1 MDDHAKPLDDAVNR
15 DDLGNAIAP
24 IPSNALGS
32 IAEFKTGGLSD
43 VEQNLKVIEEAVEAI
58 GFGKFHWQLT
68 MSCGFGF
75 LADQM
80 LLVSISLVGPQL
92 TPEFAPTYPTLLP
105 ASNYAGLLVGA
116 VAMGLLADNI
126 GRRLVWQLSI
136 FGISIS
142 TMLAASSPNWAAIN
156 AWVAICGFF
165 GGGNLAI
172 DLTILA
178 ENIPRRWSFMLAG
191 LACVWGL
198 GNSITGFL
206 GWGLLVN
213 FGCPQ
218 DATSSTCPRSANMG
232 WRYLY
237 ITLGGLCLIMSIIR
251 AVVIRTHESPRWLVS
266 CGRVDEAVEVVNR
279 ISAMNGSEYTV
290 TAAHFVRETRQQGN
304 EGGIVANHGE
314 EDTVAKTQSLGENLR
329 RAARLFEGWA
339 QVRLMICLTL
349 LYPLFTLFLPYY
361 LRAHGADL
369 GESSNYNTYR
379 DWAITSVV
387 GIFGPALSMWMVS
400 NNWLRS
406 RKSLVLT
413 GAACAAFSAAFTS
426 VKTQSQN
433 LAFSCMISFWLN
445 AMYAIIY
452 AYTPQ
457 ALSVENRGLG
467 NGLLMAVGRLAS
479 LSSPFIA
486 TFADAAELV
495 QTTEEG
501 FYQ

>member
-1 MDDHAKPLDDAVNR
+1 MDEHATPQIDKFITKDDF
-15 DDLGNAIAP
+15 GNAIAP
-24 IPSNALGS
+24 IPSNTRGS
-32 IAEFKTGGLSD
+32 TAEFRTGGLSD

-58 GFGKFHWQLT
+58 RFGKFHWQLA

-92 TPEFAPTYPTLLP
+92 TPEFAPTYPILLP

-116 VAMGLLADNI
+116 IAMGLLADNI

-136 FGISIS
+136 FGIFIS
-142 TMLAASSPNWAAIN
+142 TMLAASAPNCAAIN
-156 AWVAICGFF
+156 AWVALCGFF
-165 GGGNLAI
+165 GGGN
-172 DLTILA
+172 
-178 ENIPRRWSFMLAG
+178 R
-191 LACVWGL
+191 
-198 GNSITGFL
+198 
-206 GWGLLVN
+206 WGLLVN
-213 FGCPQ
+213 FGSPQ
-218 DATSSTCPRSANMG
+218 DATPSTCPKSTNMG

-251 AVVIRTHESPRWLVS
+251 AVVIRTHESFRWLVS

-279 ISAMNGSEYTV
+279 ISSMNRYEYTV
-290 TAAHFVRETRQQGN
+290 TAAQFVRTTRQQ
-304 EGGIVANHGE
+304 ETE
-314 EDTVAKTQSLGENLR
+314 EEEAVAKTQSLGENLR

-349 LYPLFTLFLPYY
+349 LWMLVGIAYPLFTLFLPYY

-369 GESSNYNTYR
+369 GDSSSYTTYR

-400 NNWLRS
+400 NSWLRS

-426 VKTQSQN
+426 VKNQSQN
-433 LAFSCMISFWLN
+433 RAFSCMISFWLN
-445 AMYAIIY
+445 AMYAINY
-452 AYTPQ
+452 A
-457 ALSVENRGLG
+457 
-467 NGLLMAVGRLAS
+467 
-479 LSSPFIA
+479 
-486 TFADAAELV
+486 
-495 QTTEEG
+495 
-501 FYQ
+501 

>member
-1 MDDHAKPLDDAVNR
+1 MDEHATPQIDKFITKDDF
-15 DDLGNAIAP
+15 GNAIAP
-24 IPSNALGS
+24 IPSNTRGS
-32 IAEFKTGGLSD
+32 TAEFRTGGLSD

-58 GFGKFHWQLT
+58 RFGKFHWQLA

-92 TPEFAPTYPTLLP
+92 TPEFAPTYPILLP

-116 VAMGLLADNI
+116 IAMGLLADNI

-142 TMLAASSPNWAAIN
+142 TMVAASAPNCAAIN
-156 AWVAICGFF
+156 AWVALCGFF

-172 DLTILA
+172 DLTIVA
-178 ENIPRRWSFMLAG
+178 ENIPQRWSFMLAG

-206 GWGLLVN
+206 GWGLL
-213 FGCPQ
+213 
-218 DATSSTCPRSANMG
+218 
-232 WRYLY
+232 RYLY

-279 ISAMNGSEYTV
+279 ISSMNRSEYTV
-290 TAAHFVRETRQQGN
+290 TAAQFVRTTRQQ
-304 EGGIVANHGE
+304 ETE
-314 EDTVAKTQSLGENLR
+314 EEEAVAKTQSLGENLR

-349 LYPLFTLFLPYY
+349 LWMLVGIAYPLFTLFLPYY

-369 GESSNYNTYR
+369 GDSSSYTTYR

-400 NNWLRS
+400 NSWLRS

-426 VKTQSQN
+426 VKNQSQN
-433 LAFSCMISFWLN
+433 RAFSCMISFWLN
-445 AMYAIIY
+445 AMYAINY
-452 AYTPQ
+452 A
-457 ALSVENRGLG
+457 
-467 NGLLMAVGRLAS
+467 
-479 LSSPFIA
+479 
-486 TFADAAELV
+486 
-495 QTTEEG
+495 
-501 FYQ
+501 

>member
-1 MDDHAKPLDDAVNR
+1 MDDHAKPLDDAVNK

-24 IPSNALGS
+24 IPSNTLGS

-206 GWGLLVN
+206 GWGLLVD

-218 DATSSTCPRSANMG
+218 YATPSTCPTSANMG

-251 AVVIRTHESPRWLVS
+251 AVFIRES
-266 CGRVDEAVEVVNR
+266 
-279 ISAMNGSEYTV
+279 
-290 TAAHFVRETRQQGN
+290 RQQGN

-314 EDTVAKTQSLGENLR
+314 EDAVAKTQSLGENLR

-349 LYPLFTLFLPYY
+349 LWVLVGIAYPLFTLFLPYY

-369 GESSNYNTYR
+369 GDSSNYNTYR

-452 AYTPQ
+452 A
-457 ALSVENRGLG
+457 
-467 NGLLMAVGRLAS
+467 
-479 LSSPFIA
+479 
-486 TFADAAELV
+486 
-495 QTTEEG
+495 
-501 FYQ
+501 

>member
-1 MDDHAKPLDDAVNR
+1 MDEQSKPLDDAGNK
-15 DDLGNAIAP
+15 DDFGNAIAP
-24 IPSNALGS
+24 IPSNTHGLT
-32 IAEFKTGGLSD
+32 AEFKTGGLND

-58 GFGKFHWQLT
+58 GFGKFHWQLS

-116 VAMGLLADNI
+116 IAM
-126 GRRLVWQLSI
+126 V
-136 FGISIS
+136 
-142 TMLAASSPNWAAIN
+142 
-156 AWVAICGFF
+156 
-165 GGGNLAI
+165 AI

-206 GWGLLVN
+206 RWGLLVN

-218 DATSSTCPRSANMG
+218 DATPSTCPKSANMG

-251 AVVIRTHESPRWLVS
+251 AVVIRMHESPRWLVS

-279 ISAMNGSEYTV
+279 ISSMNRSEYTV
-290 TAAHFVRETRQQGN
+290 TAAQFVRTTRQQGD
-304 EGGIVANHGE
+304 EDEVVANHGE
-314 EDTVAKTQSLGENLR
+314 EEAVAKTQSLGENLR

-349 LYPLFTLFLPYY
+349 LWMLVGIADPLFTLFLPYY

-369 GESSNYNTYR
+369 NDSSNYTTYR

-400 NNWLRS
+400 NSWLRS

-426 VKTQSQN
+426 VKNQSQN

-445 AMYAIIY
+445 AMYAINY

-467 NGLLMAVGRLAS
+467 NGLLMAVGQFAS

-486 TFADAAELV
+486 TFADVSTPAPIWVACGCFAMIGVVGLVLPVDTIAYNQAE
-495 QTTEEG
+495 
-501 FYQ
+501 